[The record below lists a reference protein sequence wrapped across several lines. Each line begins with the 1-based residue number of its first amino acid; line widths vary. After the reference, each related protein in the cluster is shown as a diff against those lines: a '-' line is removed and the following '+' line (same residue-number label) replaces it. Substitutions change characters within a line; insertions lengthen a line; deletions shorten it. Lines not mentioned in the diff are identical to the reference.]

1 MYGGQ
6 ITIKSI
12 KQKVRRVTK
21 AAVLLLAIES
31 STHDGFLKEVLCL
44 MRHSTR

>member
-6 ITIKSI
+6 IAIKSI

-21 AAVLLLAIES
+21 AAILLYAR
-31 STHDGFLKEVLCL
+31 TFN
-44 MRHSTR
+44 T